1 MKLYTL
7 YLIGLLNF
15 MVVKMI
21 LINTYK
27 LSKIIFL
34 DSKDDVMRN
43 ENPRLPLSYTC
54 LHCNAVDNL
63 IDHELSEAHSAQ
75 CYG

>member
-1 MKLYTL
+1 
-7 YLIGLLNF
+7 

-54 LHCNAVDNL
+54 LHCNVVDNL
-63 IDHELSEAHSAQ
+63 IDHELSEAHSAK